1 MQKKI
6 IDIVAKSYQTS
17 KLILRE
23 NELGLSRRSDKSLEA
38 YRFNVYHI
46 EKVVESL
53 NEDDRLIISN
63 EVLSGKKG
71 NWYLEYM
78 SAPTYY
84 RHRKRAY
91 ANFVHSI

>member
-1 MQKKI
+1 MKRI
-6 IDIVAKSYQTS
+6 IDSIAKSYLSS
-17 KLILRE
+17 KLILKE
-23 NELGLSRRSDKSLEA
+23 NELGITHRSDSYLEP

-84 RHRKRAY
+84 RHRKQAY